1 MADQAEDAPLP
12 VKTEKHRWLRK
23 AYKAAGM
30 LGILGGGGVAL
41 HAILTQR
48 EKRLLRPP
56 GHMIEIERRKMHILA
71 TGEGSPTVILES
83 GAAGYFGI
91 WEWVQKEVSKHTR
104 VVSYDRSGLGFSQ
117 KPAGKRD
124 GYSIA
129 EELDEM
135 LSRAGEH
142 PPYILVGHSFG
153 GLLSMA
159 YAHLYPEKSAG
170 IVLVDPHHPDQIER
184 NAELRKSIQNFRTFF
199 HTASAAS
206 HFGVMRV
213 MDMLSSMTD
222 GLSDAERTRARAFF
236 VSARHLKSS
245 ARELDSWKETADQTR
260 TLHFGALPLLILSA
274 GEPQSAWMKEFQAM
288 HKEMTGRSTRSVH
301 RIVPGAEHFNIVTH
315 RDHAAHVSEAILELV
330 HATKRKTS

>member
-1 MADQAEDAPLP
+1 MADQADDPSP
-12 VKTEKHRWLRK
+12 SSKTERHRWLRR

-30 LGILGGGGVAL
+30 LSILGGGGIAL

-48 EKRLLRPP
+48 EKRLMRPP
-56 GHMIEIERRKMHILA
+56 GHMIEIERRKIHMLA
-71 TGEGSPTVILES
+71 TGEGSPTVVLES

-91 WEWVQKEVSKHTR
+91 WEWVQQEVSKHTR
-104 VVSYDRSGLGFSQ
+104 VVSYDRRGLGFSQ
-117 KPAGKRD
+117 KTAGKRD

-142 PPYILVGHSFG
+142 PPYIFVGHSFG

-159 YAHLYPEKSAG
+159 YADLYPEKAAG
-170 IVLVDPHHPDQIER
+170 LVLVDPHHPDQIKR

-199 HTASAAS
+199 HTAAAAS

-222 GLSDAERTRARAFF
+222 GLSDSERTRARAFF
-236 VSARHLKSS
+236 VTARHLKSS
-245 ARELDSWKETADQTR
+245 ARELDAWKETADQIR
-260 TLHFGALPLLILSA
+260 SVHFGALPLVILSA
-274 GEPQSAWMKEFQAM
+274 AEPRADWVQELEGM
-288 HKEMTGRSTRSVH
+288 HHEMASLSTRSVH
-301 RIVPGAEHFNIVTH
+301 RVIPGAEHFNIITH
-315 RDHAAHVSEAILELV
+315 RANAERVSEAILELV
-330 HATKRKTS
+330 HTTKRKTS